1 MSGKTAA
8 TAALAASQTQLLP
21 SAGKKRKPKAAAV
34 SPDPHQQSGK
44 KRKVDSGAADESTPN
59 GTKSKG
65 VGSSSKRPPRAVQ
78 EELDTP
84 SGQVQKLKVRLGS
97 AAEVSHSHNSCFTA
111 YKMCKC
117 KQDSPLDMTCLVSSG
132 FVGFVVS
139 QVIVIGLAESVQG
152 KLSRLG
158 RQAANQG
165 QKSSGKR
172 PAPSPAAS
180 SAASEG
186 EGDDEDDEEREEE
199 AYKAGDEA
207 GFGRR
212 TRRASAA
219 RDAAP
224 ASRRKSKSKHKV
236 RVYLTLSST
245 HRQVDR

>member
-1 MSGKTAA
+1 M
-8 TAALAASQTQLLP
+8 AASQTPLLP
-21 SAGKKRKPKAAAV
+21 SAGKKRKSKAAAV

-44 KRKVDSGAADESTPN
+44 KRKVDSGAAEESTAN

-84 SGQVQKLKVRLGS
+84 SGQKLKVRLGS
-97 AAEVSHSHNSCFTA
+97 NAAEVSHSHNSCFTA
-111 YKMCKC
+111 YVMCEC
-117 KQDSPLDMTCLVSSG
+117 KQDSPLDMSCLVSSG
-132 FVGFVVS
+132 HVGFVVS
-139 QVIVIGLAESVQG
+139 QAMVIGLAESVQG

-172 PAPSPAAS
+172 PAPSPAAT
-180 SAASEG
+180 SASSEG
-186 EGDDEDDEEREEE
+186 EGDDEDDKEKEEE
-199 AYKAGDEA
+199 VYIAGDEA

-212 TRRASAA
+212 TRQASTA

-236 RVYLTLSST
+236 CVLSTLSSA
-245 HRQVDR
+245 HGQVDR